1 VDNSSCIALC
11 LTFPGAYVDYPFDD
25 DTANPTWTVLRH
37 RNGKRCFAFFHTRE
51 GRDRVNLKCAPLT
64 GDFLRA
70 SYKSILPAFH
80 MNKVHWITVVMGG
93 DADTL
98 LPALLR
104 DSYEMTR

>member
-1 VDNSSCIALC
+1 
-11 LTFPGAYVDYPFDD
+11 
-25 DTANPTWTVLRH
+25 
-37 RNGKRCFAFFHTRE
+37 
-51 GRDRVNLKCAPLT
+51 
-64 GDFLRA
+64 
-70 SYKSILPAFH
+70 